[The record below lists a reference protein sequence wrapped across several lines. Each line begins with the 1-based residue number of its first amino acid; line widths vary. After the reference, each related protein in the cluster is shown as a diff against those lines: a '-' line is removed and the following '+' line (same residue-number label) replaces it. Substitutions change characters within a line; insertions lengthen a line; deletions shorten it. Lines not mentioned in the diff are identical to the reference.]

1 MAGLQTQGI
10 PRVCSVKFVVVGTSN
25 ILEITKAPRPT
36 KYTHSSS
43 GGAKDGSVCGNP
55 ALRGT

>member
-10 PRVCSVKFVVVGTSN
+10 PRVCSVKFVGTSN
-25 ILEITKAPRPT
+25 ILEITKAAGPT

-55 ALRGT
+55 ALPGT